1 MPPLWGKLR
10 EMGRE
15 VGGNS
20 VITGFGAFGFDMYFF
35 CVLKRPLICQCHFAA
50 LQVCLPLG
58 SACVYEGCVW
68 TNVYQ
73 SHLLF
78 CWLLGWLK
86 RKLLPWG
93 WSTADPVSSYSGLSV
108 PCLLHTSFSPDFSLS
123 VKQIIIYKGSIRHL
137 CQHQKPLLKTEDS
150 FRDEHSP
157 SLMYVACTDVCIL
170 GSCNKVPLRWWWLL
184 WTELFPPKFMCWNP
198 SPQYLGMWP
207 YLEIRSGCC
216 RCN

>member
-1 MPPLWGKLR
+1 MPFCSSPGVSPVR
-10 EMGRE
+10 E
-15 VGGNS
+15 
-20 VITGFGAFGFDMYFF
+20 
-35 CVLKRPLICQCHFAA
+35 C
-50 LQVCLPLG
+50 VCLWRMCLNKCISITPPFLLTLG
-58 SACVYEGCVW
+58 MVEKKA
-68 TNVYQ
+68 
-73 SHLLF
+73 F
-78 CWLLGWLK
+78 RLGVDLQQIQFLHTLAWAF
-86 RKLLPWG
+86 P
-93 WSTADPVSSYSGLSV
+93 ASSI
-108 PCLLHTSFSPDFSLS
+108 HTSFSPDFSLS